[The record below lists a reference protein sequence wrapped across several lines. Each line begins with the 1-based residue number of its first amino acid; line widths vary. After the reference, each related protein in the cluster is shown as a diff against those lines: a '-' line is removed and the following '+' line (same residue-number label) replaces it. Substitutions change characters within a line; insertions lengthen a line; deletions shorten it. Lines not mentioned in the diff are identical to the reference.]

1 MPFLWGIDLGGT
13 KIECAVLDADNFQT
27 VKLRRRLPTEA
38 DQGYAHII
46 SQIGKLVDQVSDE
59 LGERPTAIGFAT
71 PGVLD
76 PVTGTMKNCNTVV
89 MNDQPMQRDLEA
101 RLGVPCHLANDA
113 NCFAL
118 AETLAGAVPQVAPD
132 AHVVFGVI
140 LGTGV
145 GGGVVVNGHVIGG
158 RQGIGGEWGHIF
170 LAMTDERCY
179 CGKKGCVEQN
189 ISGPSLQKF
198 YEKKTGERRTM
209 AEILKRHEAGTDP
222 AASETIE
229 RLLTLFGRGLSTVVN
244 ILDPD
249 VIVLGGGVSNVDL
262 LYSKGVERLKKYVF
276 NPRPDVL
283 VVKNVLGDSAGV
295 FGAALLVK

>member
-1 MPFLWGIDLGGT
+1 MSFLWGIDLGGT
-13 KIECAVLDADNFQT
+13 KIECAVLDADHFQT
-27 VKLRRRLPTEA
+27 VTLRRRLPTEA
-38 DQGYAHII
+38 HRGYPHII
-46 SQIGKLVDQVSDE
+46 SQIGKLVEEVAGE

-76 PVTGTMKNCNTVV
+76 PTTQTMKNCNTVV
-89 MNDQPMQRDLEA
+89 MNGQPMQRDLEA
-101 RLGVPCHLANDA
+101 RLGVPCRLANDA

-118 AETLAGAVPQVAPD
+118 AETLAGAVPAVKPD
-132 AHVVFGVI
+132 AEVVFGVI

-170 LAMTDERCY
+170 LHPTDERCY
-179 CGKKGCVEQN
+179 CVKRGCVEQH
-189 ISGPSLQKF
+189 IAGPALQKR
-198 YEKKTGERRTM
+198 YERATGEPRTM
-209 AEILKRHEAGTDP
+209 AEILQRHRAGTDP
-222 AASETIE
+222 AATETVE
-229 RLLTLFGRGLSTVVN
+229 FLLTQFGRGLSTVIN

-249 VIVLGGGVSNVDL
+249 VVVLGGGVSNVDL
-262 LYSKGVERLKKYVF
+262 LYTEGVERLKKYVF

-283 VVKNVLGDSAGV
+283 VVKNALGDSAGV